1 MLLFDNQ
8 ALKCK
13 SQVEVAQA
21 LILALRRQKQADL
34 CELRASLAY
43 RASSRTANGTQRNPV
58 WAYGG
63 RSCSNHCTSIS
74 SIFYKCVMYVI
85 RLCVSHL
92 YCMSIETVSWQ
103 LFKLFYIFMLLYQ
116 VLEVI
121 LFFSFYMCV
130 GALPARMS
138 VCAVL
143 VEGRKSCWI
152 LWSWSY
158 RWLWRTT
165 CVGKQNSG
173 SLEKQPVLIT
183 TKPSFQPQKIFI
195 FLRRNQNEA
204 ILSKTFILNRS
215 QIKFKFPR
223 PPWVLGTG
231 CLSSCLAE
239 RDTHR

>member
-1 MLLFDNQ
+1 MLDPLE
-8 ALKCK
+8 LKLQMVVK
-13 SQVEVAQA
+13 
-21 LILALRRQKQADL
+21 
-34 CELRASLAY
+34 
-43 RASSRTANGTQRNPV
+43 
-58 WAYGG
+58 
-63 RSCSNHCTSIS
+63 
-74 SIFYKCVMYVI
+74 
-85 RLCVSHL
+85 
-92 YCMSIETVSWQ
+92 
-103 LFKLFYIFMLLYQ
+103 
-116 VLEVI
+116 
-121 LFFSFYMCV
+121 
-130 GALPARMS
+130 
-138 VCAVL
+138 
-143 VEGRKSCWI
+143 
-152 LWSWSY
+152 
-158 RWLWRTT
+158 TT